1 MKVEKEGAGRGY
13 LPEVVRYKVE
23 NKKAGGRRPVGVER
37 RECKLRNGLQKEG
50 KREADRKTVRKG

>member
-37 RECKLRNGLQKEG
+37 RECKLRNGLQKG
-50 KREADRKTVRKG
+50 G